1 MSNESLIEP
10 DFETLFASVPGLYM
24 VLDPDL
30 RIVAATEAYL
40 HATLTRRAD
49 ILGRYVFDVFP
60 DNPGDPSADAVRN
73 STASFRRVLQSHVTH
88 VMGLQRHDVRKPEA
102 EGGGWEARYWNAI
115 NSPVLKRDGSLAY
128 IMHRVENVTELV
140 LLQEQGVEQTK
151 VTDVLR
157 AQAVQ
162 MKAEIAERRRAE
174 DALRESEAH
183 YRTLSET
190 MLQGVVY
197 QDAEGKVLSMNPAA
211 ETILGKTPD
220 EFLGNTSV
228 DVEHDAIRED
238 GSPFP
243 GLEHPSMVALATGR
257 EVRTVRMGVYNP
269 RARQYRWIEINAVPL
284 FRRGEA
290 NPYQVYTVFED
301 ISERKRAEELLCAR
315 ENDLARAQAVAHLGS
330 WKWDLLD
337 DVVSWSDEL
346 YRIFG
351 VDPKTFA
358 PSNAAAHQLI
368 HPDDR
373 VRHADAV
380 AVALAGKAVGAF
392 ESRIIRSSGEERVV
406 EASGFDV
413 ACNSSG
419 KPILL
424 FGTILDITERKQA
437 EKALATALA
446 EAVTER
452 NRLDA
457 VMESLPVGVALLDA
471 QGGSIRA
478 NPAFER
484 IWGSPRPTTS
494 SESDYVNYKAW
505 WVSSGRQVQ
514 PDEWASA
521 VAVRKG
527 EVVVSQELEIQ
538 CFDGRRT
545 FVLNGAA
552 PIRDSNGQIV
562 GSAVAIMDITKRKL
576 AEDALRRSEKTYRAI
591 GESIDYGIWVC
602 APDGSNTY
610 ASESYLKLVGMTQ
623 EECANFGWGNVLHP
637 EDAERTIA
645 AWNECVRTEGRWD
658 IVHRFRGVDGEWHPV
673 LARGGPVRD
682 EQGQVTCWAGI
693 NLDIRALKH
702 TEESLRESECRE
714 RARAVELEA
723 LMDAAPAAIFIARD
737 AECLSMSGNRAAY
750 ALLRRQPDR
759 NLSKSAPDGPM
770 NFRTMKD
777 GVEIPPSEL
786 PLQKAASSGEP
797 VRNYAMDVVFDDGVT
812 LNLICDAVPLLDEEG
827 RSRGAV
833 GVLTDVTELKRAEER
848 LRQAQKLESLGLLAG
863 GVAHDFN
870 NLLVGVIGN
879 ASLAQ
884 EILPPDHP
892 AADLLE
898 GVLKTGEQA
907 AHLTRQ
913 MLAYSGKGKFV
924 VEPLD
929 LSALI
934 PEMSG
939 LVRPSIPKKIA
950 FSLDL
955 DSDLPAMEADRG
967 QVQQVFMNLTL
978 NASEAIGNYD
988 GLISVRTCVQEV
1000 DERYL
1005 RLHPET
1011 AALRPGRYVCLE
1023 VSDTG
1028 CGMDDATK
1036 AKVFDPFFSTKFTG
1050 RGLGLAAVAG
1060 IVRGHKG
1067 AITVDSA
1074 PGKGSCFT
1082 VLFPAVERA
1091 VKAPQVAGR
1100 DDALYG
1106 DGTVLV
1112 VDDEKVVREFAKKA
1126 LERHGYTVL
1135 LADGGLAAIDAFKRH
1150 PGEIALVVLDLS
1162 MPNMS
1167 GEEALP
1173 ELRKIRSEVKVVVS
1187 SGYSEAETM
1196 TLFKGQRVSGFV
1208 QKPYTS
1214 KGLAEKVK
1222 VCLG

>member
-1 MSNESLIEP
+1 MSKAPIEP
-10 DFETLFASVPGLYM
+10 DFETLFAVAPGLYM

-30 RIVAATEAYL
+30 RIIAATEAYL
-40 HATLTRRAD
+40 RATLTRRAD

-73 STASFRRVLQSHVTH
+73 STASFRRVLQSHVTD

-102 EGGGWEARYWNAI
+102 EGGGWEARYWNTI
-115 NSPVLKRDGSLAY
+115 NSPVLKPDGSLAY
-128 IMHRVENVTELV
+128 IMHHVDNVTELV
-140 LLQEQGVEQTK
+140 LLQEQGVKQAS
-151 VTDVLR
+151 VTEALR
-157 AQAVQ
+157 AQAAQ
-162 MKAEIAERRRAE
+162 MKAEIAERQRAE
-174 DALRESEAH
+174 AALRESEERLRVALTATELGTWDYDPVTGALVWDARCKELFGLPPEIDVNYDMFFAGLH
-183 YRTLSET
+183 PDDRERANQVVQRTFDPASDGLFDVEYRTVGL
-190 MLQGVVY
+190 
-197 QDAEGKVLSMNPAA
+197 
-211 ETILGKTPD
+211 
-220 EFLGNTSV
+220 
-228 DVEHDAIRED
+228 RD
-238 GSPFP
+238 G
-243 GLEHPSMVALATGR
+243 GMVHWVHATGR
-257 EVRTVRMGVYNP
+257 VSFNAASQPIRFIGTV
-269 RARQYRWIEINAVPL
+269 Q
-284 FRRGEA
+284 
-290 NPYQVYTVFED
+290 D
-301 ISERKRAEELLCAR
+301 ITGRKRAEEALRLTQASVDGAAEMVAWFTPDSRVHYANDATCRALGYSR
-315 ENDLARAQAVAHLGS
+315 EELVQMSA
-330 WKWDLLD
+330 LD
-337 DVVSWSDEL
+337 FSPGFTREQYHQHWEEVRKRKSFTLEVTHRRKDGTEYPAEVLVNHVVYGGHEYL
-346 YRIFG
+346 
-351 VDPKTFA
+351 FA
-358 PSNAAAHQLI
+358 YG
-368 HPDDR
+368 R
-373 VRHADAV
+373 
-380 AVALAGKAVGAF
+380 
-392 ESRIIRSSGEERVV
+392 
-406 EASGFDV
+406 
-413 ACNSSG
+413 
-419 KPILL
+419 
-424 FGTILDITERKQA
+424 DITERKRI
-437 EKALATALA
+437 EEAL
-446 EAVTER
+446 
-452 NRLDA
+452 
-457 VMESLPVGVALLDA
+457 
-471 QGGSIRA
+471 
-478 NPAFER
+478 
-484 IWGSPRPTTS
+484 W
-494 SESDYVNYKAW
+494 
-505 WVSSGRQVQ
+505 
-514 PDEWASA
+514 
-521 VAVRKG
+521 
-527 EVVVSQELEIQ
+527 
-538 CFDGRRT
+538 
-545 FVLNGAA
+545 
-552 PIRDSNGQIV
+552 
-562 GSAVAIMDITKRKL
+562 
-576 AEDALRRSEKTYRAI
+576 RSEKLYRAI

-602 APDGSNTY
+602 APDGRNTY
-610 ASESYLKLVGMTQ
+610 ASESYLKLMGMTQ
-623 EECANFGWGNVLHP
+623 EQWSNFGWGDVLHP

-645 AWNECVRTEGRWD
+645 AWKECIRTEGRWD
-658 IVHRFRGVDGEWHPV
+658 IEHRFRGVDGKWHPI

-682 EQGQVTCWAGI
+682 ERGQITCWAGI
-693 NLDIRALKH
+693 NLDISALKQ
-702 TEESLRESECRE
+702 TEESLRESESRE

-737 AECLSMSGNRAAY
+737 PECLSMGGNRACY
-750 ALLRRQPDR
+750 ALLRRQPEK

-770 NFRTMKD
+770 NFRTMRD
-777 GVEIPPSEL
+777 GVEIPPPEL

-797 VRNYAMDVVFDDGVT
+797 VRNYAFDVVFDDGVT
-812 LNLICDAVPLLDEEG
+812 LNVTCDAVPLLDEEG
-827 RSRGAV
+827 LSRGGV

-892 AADLLE
+892 AADLLDE
-898 GVLKTGEQA
+898 VLKTGEQA

-955 DSDLPAMEADRG
+955 DSDLPAIEADRG

-978 NASEAIGNYD
+978 NASEAIGNHD

-1005 RLHPET
+1005 RLHSET
-1011 AALRPGRYVCLE
+1011 AALRLGKYVCLE
-1023 VSDTG
+1023 VRDTG

-1036 AKVFDPFFSTKFTG
+1036 TRVFDPFFSTKFTG

-1091 VKAPQVAGR
+1091 VKQSQVAGR
-1100 DDALYG
+1100 DAALHG
-1106 DGTVLV
+1106 AGTVLV
-1112 VDDEKVVREFAKKA
+1112 VDDEEMVREFTKKA

-1135 LADGGLAAIDAFKRH
+1135 LADSGLAAIDVFRRH

-1162 MPNMS
+1162 MQHMS

-1173 ELRKIRSEVKVVVS
+1173 ELRKIRPEVKVVIS

-1196 TLFKGQRVSGFV
+1196 TLFQGQRVSGFV

>member
-1 MSNESLIEP
+1 
-10 DFETLFASVPGLYM
+10 M

-30 RIVAATEAYL
+30 RIIAATEAYL
-40 HATLTRRAD
+40 RATLTRRAD

-73 STASFRRVLQSHVTH
+73 STASFRRVLQSHVTD

-102 EGGGWEARYWNAI
+102 EGGGWEARYWNTI
-115 NSPVLKRDGSLAY
+115 NSPVLKPDGSLAY
-128 IMHRVENVTELV
+128 IMHHVDNVTELV
-140 LLQEQGVEQTK
+140 LLQEQGVKQAS
-151 VTDVLR
+151 VTEALR
-157 AQAVQ
+157 AQAAQ
-162 MKAEIAERRRAE
+162 MKAEIAERQRAE
-174 DALRESEAH
+174 AALRESEERLRVALTATELGTWDYDPVTGALVWDARCKELFGLPPEIDVNYDMFFAGLH
-183 YRTLSET
+183 PDDRERANQVVQRTFDPASDGLFDVEYRTVGL
-190 MLQGVVY
+190 
-197 QDAEGKVLSMNPAA
+197 
-211 ETILGKTPD
+211 
-220 EFLGNTSV
+220 
-228 DVEHDAIRED
+228 RD
-238 GSPFP
+238 G
-243 GLEHPSMVALATGR
+243 GMVHWVHATGR
-257 EVRTVRMGVYNP
+257 VSFNAASQPIRFIGTV
-269 RARQYRWIEINAVPL
+269 Q
-284 FRRGEA
+284 
-290 NPYQVYTVFED
+290 D
-301 ISERKRAEELLCAR
+301 ITGRKRAEEALRLTQASVDGAAEMVAWFTPDSRVHYANDATCRALGYSR
-315 ENDLARAQAVAHLGS
+315 EELVQMSA
-330 WKWDLLD
+330 LD
-337 DVVSWSDEL
+337 FSPGFTREQYHQHWEEVRKRKSFTLEVTHRRKDGTEYPAEVLVNHVVYGGHE
-346 YRIFG
+346 YIFAYG
-351 VDPKTFA
+351 
-358 PSNAAAHQLI
+358 
-368 HPDDR
+368 R
-373 VRHADAV
+373 
-380 AVALAGKAVGAF
+380 
-392 ESRIIRSSGEERVV
+392 
-406 EASGFDV
+406 
-413 ACNSSG
+413 
-419 KPILL
+419 
-424 FGTILDITERKQA
+424 DITERKRI
-437 EKALATALA
+437 EEAL
-446 EAVTER
+446 
-452 NRLDA
+452 
-457 VMESLPVGVALLDA
+457 
-471 QGGSIRA
+471 
-478 NPAFER
+478 
-484 IWGSPRPTTS
+484 W
-494 SESDYVNYKAW
+494 
-505 WVSSGRQVQ
+505 
-514 PDEWASA
+514 
-521 VAVRKG
+521 
-527 EVVVSQELEIQ
+527 
-538 CFDGRRT
+538 
-545 FVLNGAA
+545 
-552 PIRDSNGQIV
+552 
-562 GSAVAIMDITKRKL
+562 
-576 AEDALRRSEKTYRAI
+576 RSEKLYRAI

-602 APDGSNTY
+602 APDGRNTY
-610 ASESYLKLVGMTQ
+610 ASESYLKLMGMTQ
-623 EECANFGWGNVLHP
+623 EQWSNFGWGDVLHP

-645 AWNECVRTEGRWD
+645 AWKECIRTEGRWD
-658 IVHRFRGVDGEWHPV
+658 IEHRFRGVDGKWHPI

-682 EQGQVTCWAGI
+682 ERGQITCWAGI
-693 NLDIRALKH
+693 NLDISALKQ
-702 TEESLRESECRE
+702 TEESLRESESRE

-737 AECLSMSGNRAAY
+737 PECLSMGGNRACY
-750 ALLRRQPDR
+750 ALLRRQPEK

-770 NFRTMKD
+770 NFRTMRD

-797 VRNYAMDVVFDDGVT
+797 VRNYAFDVVFDDGVT
-812 LNLICDAVPLLDEEG
+812 LNVTCDAVPLLDEEG
-827 RSRGAV
+827 LSRGGV
-833 GVLTDVTELKRAEER
+833 GLLTDVTELKRAEER

-892 AADLLE
+892 AADLLD

-955 DSDLPAMEADRG
+955 DSDLPAIEADRG

-978 NASEAIGNYD
+978 NASEAIGNHD

-1005 RLHPET
+1005 RLHSET
-1011 AALRPGRYVCLE
+1011 AALRLGKYVCLE
-1023 VSDTG
+1023 VRDTG

-1036 AKVFDPFFSTKFTG
+1036 TRVFDPFFSTKFTG

-1091 VKAPQVAGR
+1091 VKQSQVAGR
-1100 DDALYG
+1100 DAALHG
-1106 DGTVLV
+1106 AGTVLV
-1112 VDDEKVVREFAKKA
+1112 VDDEEMVREFTKKA

-1135 LADGGLAAIDAFKRH
+1135 LADSGLAAIDVFRRH

-1162 MPNMS
+1162 MQHMS

-1173 ELRKIRSEVKVVVS
+1173 ELRKIRPEVKVVIS

-1196 TLFKGQRVSGFV
+1196 TLFQGQRVSGFV